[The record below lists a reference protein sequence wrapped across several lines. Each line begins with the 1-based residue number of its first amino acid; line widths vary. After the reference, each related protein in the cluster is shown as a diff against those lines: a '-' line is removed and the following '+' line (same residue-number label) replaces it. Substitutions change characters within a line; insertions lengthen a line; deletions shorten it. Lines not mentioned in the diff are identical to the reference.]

1 MTWRGFRGAELAF
14 WAIWLGALWFIAILV
29 VPGLFKWLPRP
40 EAGLVAGRLFYILA
54 LYSLVS
60 SALLLALSNFAGEL
74 RAGMRLNV
82 LMAVILAVS
91 VVELAWLQPHMN
103 DLRAAMS
110 TLEGDA
116 LAAMRD
122 RILGAVSSSEA
133 SSRRLAA
140 HGRDRRRHRLPV
152 PRQAG
157 DVVIRQRSIH
167 GAHTRP
173 SQGSLG
179 LCCRWWPRQSG
190 PCDC

>member
-60 SALLLALSNFAGEL
+60 SALLLALPNFAGEL

-116 LAAMRD
+116 LAAMRSQFGNMHA
-122 RILGAVSSSEA
+122 ISSVLYSIKMIGALVWGLN
-133 SSRRLAA
+133 RFGVKPVLAA
-140 HGRDRRRHRLPV
+140 KG
-152 PRQAG
+152 
-157 DVVIRQRSIH
+157 
-167 GAHTRP
+167 
-173 SQGSLG
+173 
-179 LCCRWWPRQSG
+179 
-190 PCDC
+190 

>member
-116 LAAMRD
+116 LAAMRSQFGNMHA
-122 RILGAVSSSEA
+122 ISSVLYSIKMIGALVWGLN
-133 SSRRLAA
+133 RF
-140 HGRDRRRHRLPV
+140 GVKPV
-152 PRQAG
+152 LTAKG
-157 DVVIRQRSIH
+157 
-167 GAHTRP
+167 
-173 SQGSLG
+173 
-179 LCCRWWPRQSG
+179 
-190 PCDC
+190 